1 MGNKNFYRDGFN
13 MITEKEIK
21 EKIAEQVKIFAIAIK
36 VFNETLEEELAKTD
50 LDEETKDLVRD
61 CAVLGMATS
70 MGGAIEII
78 RREINE

>member
-1 MGNKNFYRDGFN
+1 

-21 EKIAEQVKIFAIAIK
+21 EKIAEHVKMFAIAIK

-50 LDEETKDLVRD
+50 LDEETKDLVRE

-70 MGGAIEII
+70 MGGAIEKI
-78 RREINE
+78 RSYIYKKIDKKLE